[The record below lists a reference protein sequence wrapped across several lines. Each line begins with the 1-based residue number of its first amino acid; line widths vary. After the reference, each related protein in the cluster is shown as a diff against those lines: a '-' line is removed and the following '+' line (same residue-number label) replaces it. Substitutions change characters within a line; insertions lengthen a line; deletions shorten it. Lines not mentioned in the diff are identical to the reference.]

1 MNNKQRVLINLFATL
16 FAFCVQFGINF
27 FLTPYIINELGSES
41 YSFIPL
47 TNNIVSYTNILT
59 VAFYS
64 MTARFI
70 AIESNR
76 GNDEKASV
84 FFNSALLA
92 NCVLSLILIIP
103 AAIVTMSAEH
113 LISIPGNLVSD
124 VKITFAFSFTNM
136 LLSLALSAFG
146 SVFYV
151 KNRLDLSARKN
162 IEGNLIRATV
172 LILLFTLLPAKIYFL
187 NATML
192 VVTLYLTMTNIRY
205 MHRLMPEIKVDHRKF
220 SFTAMKEML
229 SSGIWN
235 SLNQASNVL
244 LLSLD
249 LLLANLFLGS
259 AASGTY
265 SVSKT
270 VPSFVLSIVSTLIP
284 VFAPQFVKYYAQNK
298 HVELKQS
305 IDFGVKCMGMLCA
318 VPIGFLIVFGKEFL
332 HLWVPTQNA
341 DELYPL
347 STLALITVAISCCS
361 LVLSDIFTAANK
373 LRVPAFVLFGLG
385 IFNTV
390 VVILLIQLT
399 PLGIWAIPITSLIT
413 NIIRNLIFVPIY
425 SAQCLELPW
434 KEIYLPLIKGTACMV
449 IMCAVC
455 FVYHRYISATSW
467 GGLIVAGIVCSII
480 ACLIN
485 LMILFTKN
493 ERSQFLGKLLRHR
506 SA

>member
-76 GNDEKASV
+76 GNDEKANV

-92 NCVLSLILIIP
+92 NCVLSFVLIIP
-103 AAIVTMSAEH
+103 AVVVTMSAEH
-113 LISIPGNLVSD
+113 LISIPSNLVSD

-151 KNRLDLSARKN
+151 KNRLDLSAKKN

-172 LILLFTLLPAKIYFL
+172 LILLFTLFPAKIYFL

-192 VVTLYLTMTNIRY
+192 VVTLYLTTTNIRY
-205 MHRLMPEIKVDHRKF
+205 MHKLMPEIKVDHGKF
-220 SFTAMKEML
+220 SFEAMKEML

-235 SLNQASNVL
+235 SFNQASNVL

-298 HVELKQS
+298 RVELKQS

-347 STLALITVAISCCS
+347 STLALVTVAISCCS
-361 LVLSDIFTAANK
+361 LVLSN
-373 LRVPAFVLFGLG
+373 

-390 VVILLIQLT
+390 VVILLIKLT

-425 SAQCLELPW
+425 SARCLELSW
-434 KEIYLPLIKGTACMV
+434 KEIYLPLFKGMACMV

-455 FVYHRYISATSW
+455 FVYHRYISAASW

-493 ERSQFLGKLLRHR
+493 ERSQFLDKLLRRR

>member
-1 MNNKQRVLINLFATL
+1 M
-16 FAFCVQFGINF
+16 
-27 FLTPYIINELGSES
+27 
-41 YSFIPL
+41 
-47 TNNIVSYTNILT
+47 
-59 VAFYS
+59 
-64 MTARFI
+64 
-70 AIESNR
+70 
-76 GNDEKASV
+76 
-84 FFNSALLA
+84 
-92 NCVLSLILIIP
+92 
-103 AAIVTMSAEH
+103 
-113 LISIPGNLVSD
+113 
-124 VKITFAFSFTNM
+124 KITFAFSFTTM

-151 KNRLDLSARKN
+151 KNRLDLSAKKN

-172 LILLFTLLPAKIYFL
+172 LILLFTLFPAKIYFL

-192 VVTLYLTMTNIRY
+192 VVTLYLTTTNIRY
-205 MHRLMPEIKVDHRKF
+205 MHKLMPEIKVDHGKF
-220 SFTAMKEML
+220 SFEAMKEML

-235 SLNQASNVL
+235 SFNQASNVL

-298 HVELKQS
+298 RVELKQS

-347 STLALITVAISCCS
+347 STLALVTVAISCCS
-361 LVLSDIFTAANK
+361 LVLSNIFTAANK

-390 VVILLIQLT
+390 VVILLIKLT

-425 SAQCLELPW
+425 SARCLELSW
-434 KEIYLPLIKGTACMV
+434 KEIYLPLFKGMACMV

-455 FVYHRYISATSW
+455 FVYHRYISAASW

-493 ERSQFLGKLLRHR
+493 ERSQFLDKLLRRR

>member
-1 MNNKQRVLINLFATL
+1 MNSKQRVLINLFATL

-47 TNNIVSYTNILT
+47 TNNIVSYTNIIT
-59 VAFYS
+59 AAFYS

-76 GNDEKASV
+76 GNEEKANA

-92 NCVLSLILIIP
+92 NCALSLVLVIP
-103 AAIVTMSAEH
+103 AVIVTMSAEH
-113 LISIPGNLVSD
+113 LISIPANLVPD
-124 VKITFAFSFTNM
+124 VKITFAFSFANM

-192 VVTLYLTMTNIRY
+192 VVTLYLTMTNIKY
-205 MHRLMPEIKVDHRKF
+205 MRKLMPEIKIDHRKF
-220 SFTAMKEML
+220 SFEAMKEML

-235 SLNQASNVL
+235 SFNQASNVL

-298 HVELKQS
+298 RVELKQS

-318 VPIGFLIVFGKEFL
+318 IPVGFLIVFGKEFFQ
-332 HLWVPTQNA
+332 LWVPTQNA

-390 VVILLIQLT
+390 VVILLMKLT
-399 PLGIWAIPITSLIT
+399 PSGIWAIPITSLIT

-434 KEIYLPLIKGTACMV
+434 KEIYIPLIKGTACMA

-455 FVYHRYISATSW
+455 FAYHRYIPATSW
-467 GGLIVAGIVCSII
+467 GGLIIAGVVCSII

-493 ERSQFLGKLLRHR
+493 ERSQFLEKLLRRR